1 VREITGYRHFGRPP
15 YYLQLAKHQASGDR
29 QQKKFNSLNTEV
41 KESRCKYCGS
51 FVARRNGAKK
61 KIFCSDRCRM

>member
-29 QQKKFNSLNTEV
+29 QQLIASAGEGFSGYT
-41 KESRCKYCGS
+41 KEL
-51 FVARRNGAKK
+51 VA
-61 KIFCSDRCRM
+61 

>member
-29 QQKKFNSLNTEV
+29 QQLIASAGRVSLDTKKEL
-41 KESRCKYCGS
+41 
-51 FVARRNGAKK
+51 VA
-61 KIFCSDRCRM
+61 